1 MGSHRTQ
8 KPDFKFKN
16 SAARR
21 EGVID
26 LWSASDG
33 ISPSIST
40 IGLETLIFSNAM
52 PAVVES

>member
-1 MGSHRTQ
+1 MGSRCTQ
-8 KPDFKFKN
+8 KLGFKFEN
-16 SAARR
+16 SVARR

-40 IGLETLIFSNAM
+40 IGLETLIFSNALA
-52 PAVVES
+52 AVAEL